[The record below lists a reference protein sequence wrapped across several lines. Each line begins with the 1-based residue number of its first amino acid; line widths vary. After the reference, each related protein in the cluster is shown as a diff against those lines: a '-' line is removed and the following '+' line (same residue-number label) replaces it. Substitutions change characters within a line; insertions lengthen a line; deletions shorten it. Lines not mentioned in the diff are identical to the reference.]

1 MRFAPNLNAN
11 LNAIQKPRVSL
22 KASFDFQ
29 VEVRVAVVTQN
40 LNALQ
45 KPRVSLQPPFGFHVE
60 VRVGVLTQISNALQ
74 KLQVLPKPQHNGK
87 AMSIFLVGSCM

>member
-22 KASFDFQ
+22 KASFDFYVEFR
-29 VEVRVAVVTQN
+29 VEVLTRN

-45 KPRVSLQPPFGFHVE
+45 KPRVSLKVSFDFHVE
-60 VRVGVLTQISNALQ
+60 VRVEVVTPNLNALQ
-74 KLQVLPKPQHNGK
+74 NITVVEKIVRCCDKWAKGTSN
-87 AMSIFLVGSCM
+87 F